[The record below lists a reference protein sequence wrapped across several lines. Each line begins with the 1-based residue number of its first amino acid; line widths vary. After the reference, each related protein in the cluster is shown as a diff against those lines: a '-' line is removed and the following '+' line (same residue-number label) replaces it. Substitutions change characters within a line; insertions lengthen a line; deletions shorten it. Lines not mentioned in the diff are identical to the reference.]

1 MFCGIPS
8 SLVKLSTS
16 LEGIGHVL
24 RDRPLGVPPYQRSYA
39 WGQEQV
45 ESFWWDLRTAL
56 DAETPDY
63 FLGTIVYTSGNGR
76 PATVIDGQQRLA
88 TATMLFTAIR
98 DEFLR
103 RGDSYRAGVVESDY
117 VASLELRTAELTP
130 RVTLNREDDEFFR
143 SWVLAHPDER
153 PNVSDGDLSASN
165 KRLKYALE
173 RLSTLLTEQLNSVGP
188 TWESTLLRWIDLLE
202 YQARVIA
209 VEVSDDA
216 DAFLIFE
223 TLNDRGLDLTVADL
237 LKNYLFGLSRNDVTR
252 VEAAWLSVLETLDT
266 SATEETLTMFLRHYW
281 SSLHG
286 ATRERE
292 LYSRLKREIRTSA
305 AAVAFT
311 EALDVAAPYYAGLL
325 NGSHPVWES
334 WPGIQ
339 PVSETFLRL
348 GLERNRPMVL
358 AAMEHF
364 DREEFGRFLSAV
376 VNWLVRGLIAGGVVE
391 GGTAEAAFA
400 EAATKISSGE
410 VTKTEDVLDRL
421 DGIVAS
427 DRQFMEEFRTAR
439 VNRTRLARYYLI
451 CLMQAS
457 SSLPTSALV
466 ADAIED
472 EWSLH
477 LALPRRAQAADWP
490 GFPDEAI
497 GQLAN
502 RLGNQFIL
510 SRDTEL
516 PEDAVARAAAVSR
529 TGSPWPMQIDQWSAD
544 AIDERQAQ
552 LAEIAP
558 TAWPL
563 LPT

>member
-1 MFCGIPS
+1 M
-8 SLVKLSTS
+8 
-16 LEGIGHVL
+16 
-24 RDRPLGVPPYQRSYA
+24 PPYQRSYA
-39 WGQEQV
+39 WGKEQV
-45 ESFWWDLRTAL
+45 ETFWWDLRSAL
-56 DAETPDY
+56 DAEDPDY
-63 FLGTIVYTSGNGR
+63 FLGTIVYTSGNGQ

-103 RGDSYRAGVVESDY
+103 RDDSYRAGVVEADY
-117 VASLELRTAELTP
+117 VASLALKSAELTP
-130 RVTLNREDDEFFR
+130 RVSLNREDDEFFR
-143 SWVLAHPDER
+143 SWVLAHPDSR
-153 PNVSDGDLSASN
+153 PGVTADLSASN
-165 KRLKYALE
+165 KRLKFALE
-173 RLSTLLTEQLNSVGP
+173 RLAELLAEHLNSVGP

-202 YQARVIA
+202 YQARVIT

-237 LKNYLFGLSRNDVTR
+237 LKNYLFGLSRKDVTR
-252 VEAAWLSVLETLDT
+252 VETAWLSVLETLDT

-292 LYSRLKREIRTSA
+292 LYARLKREIRTSA
-305 AAVAFT
+305 AAVTFT
-311 EALDVAAPYYAGLL
+311 EALDEAAPYYAGLL
-325 NGSHPVWES
+325 NSSHPVWET

-348 GLERNRPMVL
+348 GLERNRPMIL
-358 AAMEHF
+358 AAMQFF
-364 DREEFGRFLSAV
+364 DRGEFPRFLSAI

-400 EAATKISSGE
+400 EAATKISSGQITTTEE
-410 VTKTEDVLDRL
+410 VLRELGDV
-421 DGIVAS
+421 VAS
-427 DRQFMEEFRTAR
+427 DREFVDAFRGAR

-451 CLMQAS
+451 CLKQTEEGEQH
-457 SSLPTSALV
+457 P
-466 ADAIED
+466 AIVSDSTED

-477 LALPRRAQAADWP
+477 LALPRRAQ
-490 GFPDEAI
+490 PDEWPAFPEDTI

-502 RLGNQFIL
+502 RLGNQFVL

-516 PEDAVARAAAVSR
+516 PEDPAERAVAISE
-529 TGSPWPMQIDQWSAD
+529 GGLPSPLQADQWSAD
-544 AIDERQAQ
+544 AINERQAE

-558 TAWPL
+558 RTWPL
-563 LPT
+563 LPV